1 LIYRFTIFYT
11 RKKKKKKKKKKREGS
26 VHLGIVLAVVAEY
39 KEIDPAGGAG
49 SA

>member
-11 RKKKKKKKKKKREGS
+11 RKKKKKKKKREGS

>member
-11 RKKKKKKKKKKREGS
+11 RKKKKKKKKKREGS
-26 VHLGIVLAVVAEY
+26 VHFGIVLAVVADY

>member
-11 RKKKKKKKKKKREGS
+11 RKKKKKKKREGS
-26 VHLGIVLAVVAEY
+26 VHIGIVLAVVAEY

>member
-11 RKKKKKKKKKKREGS
+11 RKKKKKKKKKREGS